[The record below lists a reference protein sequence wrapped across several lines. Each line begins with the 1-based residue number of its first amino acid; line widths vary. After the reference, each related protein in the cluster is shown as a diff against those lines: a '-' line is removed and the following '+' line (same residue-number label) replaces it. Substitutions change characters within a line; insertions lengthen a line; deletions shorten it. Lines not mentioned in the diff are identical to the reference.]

1 MSTAPARTP
10 VTRTDHTSGTFHEA
24 RMVSVQQHIMEQQ
37 ETHPDAS
44 GQFSWLL
51 SGVIQATKIIAAKV
65 RRAGLADILGSTGGQ
80 NVQGEVVQRLDVF
93 ANDLLIN
100 SLAYRG
106 NAGILA
112 SEENEEPVVIHAS
125 SEYGKYIVLFD
136 PLDGSSNIDVN
147 VSIGT
152 IFSIL
157 HRPPGDKTEIDPVAE
172 ILQPGTKQIG
182 AGYVIYGPSTVLV
195 YTTGSGVHMF
205 TLEPSS
211 GTYMLHREHVRMP
224 EGGNIYSVNEA
235 NSATFPKPVQDYLAE
250 VKASTTPAYTSRYV
264 GSFVSDFHR
273 TLLKGGI
280 FMYPATTAAPNGKLR
295 LMYECNPMA
304 LIAEQAGGM
313 AVDGRG
319 RILEIDP
326 KTLHQRSPLFIGSK
340 REVTAVMGHIA
351 AGD

>member
-1 MSTAPARTP
+1 MTATI
-10 VTRTDHTSGTFHEA
+10 DHTSGTFQETG
-24 RMVSVQQHIMEQQ
+24 MISVQQHIMEQQ

-65 RRAGLADILGSTGGQ
+65 RRAGLADILGSTGNQ
-80 NVQGEVVQRLDVF
+80 NIQGETVQRLDIF
-93 ANDLLIN
+93 ANDLMIK

-112 SEENEEPVVIHAS
+112 SEENDEPVIIHAS
-125 SEYGKYIVLFD
+125 PEYGKYIVLFD

-157 HRPPGDKTEIDPVAE
+157 QRPAGDKTTLDPVAE
-172 ILQPGTKQIG
+172 ILQPGTKQIA

-224 EGGNIYSVNEA
+224 EGGAIYSVNEA
-235 NSATFPKPVQDYLAE
+235 NSTSFPVAVQNYLQE
-250 VKASTTPAYTSRYV
+250 VKTSTSPTYTSRYV

-280 FMYPATTAAPNGKLR
+280 FMYPSTTMAPKGKLR

-304 LIAEQAGGM
+304 FIAEQAGGM
-313 AVDGRG
+313 ATDGRN
-319 RILEIDP
+319 RILDINPEA
-326 KTLHQRSPLFIGSK
+326 LHQRAPLFIGSK
-340 REVTAVMGHIA
+340 REVTAAMAHIA
-351 AGD
+351 AGDNA